1 MFSPELKKGS
11 VELMVLA
18 VIEDH
23 ARHGYEIGKR
33 IESRSGGQI
42 QFNVSS
48 LYPVLYRME
57 EKGWIKGRW
66 VERAGERRRC
76 FYSLSEEG
84 RRVLE
89 RQRRT
94 WEAFTVAVN
103 RVVGVSRA

>member
-18 VIEDH
+18 VLENT
-23 ARHGYEIGKR
+23 ARHGYEIGKL
-33 IESRSGGQI
+33 IESRSGGHI

-57 EKGWIKGRW
+57 ERGWITGRW
-66 VERAGERRRC
+66 VERAGQRRRC
-76 FYSLSEEG
+76 HYVLTADG
-84 RRVLE
+84 RSVLARE
-89 RQRRT
+89 RRT

-103 RVVGVSRA
+103 HVIGASHA

>member
-1 MFSPELKKGS
+1 VFSPELKKGS

-18 VIEDH
+18 VIEDR
-23 ARHGYEIGKR
+23 ARHGYEIGKL

-42 QFNVSS
+42 QFNISS

-57 EKGWIKGRW
+57 EKGWITGRW